1 MRREGDK
8 PAARRGK
15 VLFINADRDYEEG
28 RAQKLKATLEH
39 LRSLPAETE
48 WLEFKQAARSYPFD
62 KLGRYFSALSN
73 EARLKH
79 QTAGWLVFGIQDK
92 THTITGTRFRPNRQ
106 DLDSLK
112 KEVAD
117 KTSGHLTFV
126 EIHELLL
133 PEGRVLM
140 FEIPPAIPGVPTAW
154 EGHFYGRDGES
165 IGALNLYE
173 LDRIR
178 SQTRTDWSGEICRQ
192 ATLDDLDPAAV
203 TRARELF
210 KEKHPRLAREI
221 DGWDTVTSTFL
232 NKAKLLKNGRITNAA
247 ILLLGKESAEHH
259 LAPAVAKISWILRD
273 RDGLEK
279 DYQHFGPPFLL
290 NSDRLF
296 SRVRNLT
303 YRYLRDNT
311 LFPTE
316 ITQYD
321 SWVIRELLHNCI
333 AHQDYSLHGR
343 ISVVEDE
350 GSLLFSN
357 MGSFLPQSVENVIR
371 FDAPPE
377 YYRNQFLAD
386 AMVNLQMI
394 DTIGSGIK
402 RVFNLQRNR
411 FFPMPD
417 YELSDPQR
425 VRVRLA
431 GKILDENYTK
441 LLISK
446 TDLSLI
452 DVIALD
458 RVQKNKP
465 LSDAEFTRLKRLK
478 FIEGRRPNLFV
489 SARIAEATHGKA
501 DYIRHRAFD
510 KEHYKKLVLSLLQE
524 FGPVS
529 RKEIDRLLL
538 EKLPDILTRQQK
550 ENKIRNLLQE
560 MSKKDGSIK
569 PRGGPGWHTRWS
581 LDGD

>member
-1 MRREGDK
+1 MDSQQLKE
-8 PAARRGK
+8 
-15 VLFINADRDYEEG
+15 
-28 RAQKLKATLEH
+28 KLEYL
-39 LRSLPAETE
+39 LSLPAETE
-48 WLEFKQAARSYPFD
+48 WLELKQAARNYPFD

-73 EARLKH
+73 EARLKD
-79 QTAGWLVFGIQDK
+79 QAAGWLVFGIQDK
-92 THTITGTRFRPNRQ
+92 TRKISGTRFRPNRQ

-112 KEVAD
+112 KEIAD
-117 KTSGHLTFV
+117 KTSYHLTFV

-165 IGALNLYE
+165 IGALNLHE
-173 LDRIR
+173 MDQIR
-178 SQTRTDWSGEICRQ
+178 LLTRPDWSGEICRQ
-192 ATLDDLDPAAV
+192 ATLDDLDPEAV
-203 TRARELF
+203 ARARKLF
-210 KEKHPRLAREI
+210 KEKHPRLAGEV
-221 DGWDTVTSTFL
+221 DGWDTTATFL

-259 LAPAVAKISWILRD
+259 LAPAIAKISWILRD

-279 DYQHFGPPFLL
+279 DYHHFGPPFLL
-290 NSDRLF
+290 NTDRLF

-303 YRYLRDNT
+303 FRYLRDNT

-333 AHQDYSLHGR
+333 AHQDYSLRGR
-343 ISVVEDE
+343 ISVVEE
-350 GSLLFSN
+350 EESLLFSN
-357 MGSFLPQSVENVIR
+357 MGSFLPVSVENVIR

-402 RVFNLQRNR
+402 RVFSVQRSR

-417 YELSDPQR
+417 YDLSDSRR
-425 VRVRLA
+425 VQVRLS

-458 RVQKNKP
+458 KVQKKKP
-465 LSDAEFTRLKRLK
+465 LSDAEFSRLKRLK
-478 FIEGRRPNLFV
+478 LIEGRRPNLFV
-489 SARIAEATHGKA
+489 AARIAEATHGKA

-510 KEHYKKLVLSLLQE
+510 KEHYKKLVLSLLKE
-524 FGPVS
+524 FGPAS

-538 EKLPDILTRQQK
+538 EKLPDILSQQQK

-560 MSKKDGSIK
+560 MSKKDKSIK
-569 PRGGPGWHTRWS
+569 PVDGPGWHTRWT
-581 LDGD
+581 LDED

>member
-1 MRREGDK
+1 MK
-8 PAARRGK
+8 
-15 VLFINADRDYEEG
+15 DRTLS
-28 RAQKLKATLEH
+28 KLKAQLEF
-39 LRSLPAETE
+39 LLSLPTETE
-48 WLEFKQAARSYPFD
+48 WLEFKQAARNYPFD
-62 KLGRYFSALSN
+62 KLGKYFSALSN

-79 QTAGWLVFGIQDK
+79 QAAGWLVFGIQDK
-92 THTITGTRFRPNRQ
+92 THAISGTQFRTDRK

-112 KEVAD
+112 KEIAD
-117 KTSGHLTFV
+117 KTSNHLTFI

-165 IGALNLYE
+165 IGALNLHE
-173 LDRIR
+173 LDLIR
-178 SQTRTDWSGEICRQ
+178 SMNQPDWSGQICPT
-192 ATLDDLDPAAV
+192 ATLDDLDPEAV
-203 TRARELF
+203 DRARELF
-210 KEKHPRLAREI
+210 TEKHPRLAWEV
-221 DGWDTVTSTFL
+221 DGWDTATFL
-232 NKAKLLKNGRITNAA
+232 NKAKLLKDGQVTNAA

-259 LAPAVAKISWILRD
+259 LAPAIARISWILRD
-273 RDGLEK
+273 RDGMEQ

-290 NSDRLF
+290 NTDRLF
-296 SRVRNLT
+296 AKVRNLT

-316 ITQYD
+316 ISQYD
-321 SWVIRELLHNCI
+321 TWVIRELLHNCI
-333 AHQDYSLHGR
+333 AHQDYSLRGR
-343 ISVVEDE
+343 ITLVEEE

-377 YYRNQFLAD
+377 YYRNQFLAN
-386 AMVNLQMI
+386 AMVQLQMI

-402 RVFNLQRNR
+402 RVFSVQRNR

-417 YELSDPQR
+417 YDLSDAQR
-425 VRVRLA
+425 VRVRLS
-431 GKILDENYTK
+431 GKILDENYTR

-458 RVQKNKP
+458 RVQKKKP
-465 LSDAEFTRLKRLK
+465 LSDAEFTRLKRLRL
-478 FIEGRRPNLFV
+478 IEGRRPNLFV
-489 SARIAEATHGKA
+489 AARIAEATHGKA

-529 RKEIDRLLL
+529 RKEIDRLLMD
-538 EKLPDILTRQQK
+538 KLPDILTPQQK

-560 MSKKDGSIK
+560 MSKKNGNIRLID
-569 PRGGPGWHTRWS
+569 GPGPNSKWT
-581 LDGD
+581 LDVS

>member
-1 MRREGDK
+1 MKDEN
-8 PAARRGK
+8 
-15 VLFINADRDYEEG
+15 V
-28 RAQKLKATLEH
+28 QKLQATLDH
-39 LRSLPAETE
+39 LLGLPAETE
-48 WLEFKQAARSYPFD
+48 WLEFKQASRTYPFD
-62 KLGRYFSALSN
+62 KVGRYFSALSN

-79 QTAGWLVFGIQDK
+79 QAAGWLVFGIQDK
-92 THTITGTRFRPNRQ
+92 THKITGTRFRPHRP

-112 KEVAD
+112 KEIAD
-117 KTSGHLTFV
+117 KTSNLLTFT

-165 IGALNLYE
+165 IGALNLHE
-173 LDRIR
+173 LDLLR
-178 SQTRTDWSGEICRQ
+178 SMALPDWSGEICSQ
-192 ATLDDLDPAAV
+192 ATLEDLDTAAIV
-203 TRARELF
+203 RARELF
-210 KEKHPRLAREI
+210 KEKHPRLAKEV
-221 DGWDTVTSTFL
+221 DSWETGAFL
-232 NKAKLLKNGRITNAA
+232 NKAKLLKNGHITNAA
-247 ILLLGKESAEHH
+247 ILLLGWETAEHH
-259 LAPAVAKISWILRD
+259 LSPSVAKISWILRD

-290 NSDRLF
+290 NSDLLF
-296 SRVRNLT
+296 SRIRNLT
-303 YRYLRDNT
+303 YRYMRNNT

-316 ITQYD
+316 VTQYD
-321 SWVIRELLHNCI
+321 PWVIRELLHNCI
-333 AHQDYSLHGR
+333 AHQDYSLCGR
-343 ISVVEDE
+343 ITVVEDE
-350 GSLLFSN
+350 ESLLFSN
-357 MGSFLPQSVENVIR
+357 MGSFLPQSVETVIS

-402 RVFNLQRNR
+402 RVFSLQRNR

-417 YELSDPQR
+417 YDLADPQR
-425 VRVRLA
+425 VRVRLS
-431 GKILDENYTK
+431 GKILDENYTR

-458 RVQKNKP
+458 KVQKKKN

-478 FIEGRRPNLFV
+478 LIEGRRPNLFV
-489 SARIAEATHGKA
+489 SAHIAEAIHGKA

-510 KEHYKKLVLSLLQE
+510 KEHYKKLVLSLLKE
-524 FGPVS
+524 FGPTS
-529 RKEIDRLLL
+529 RKEINRLLL
-538 EKLPDILTRQQK
+538 EKLPDILTPQQK

-569 PRGGPGWHTRWS
+569 PQGGPGWHTRWT

>member
-1 MRREGDK
+1 MK
-8 PAARRGK
+8 
-15 VLFINADRDYEEG
+15 DRTHS
-28 RAQKLKATLEH
+28 KLKTKLEY
-39 LRSLPAETE
+39 LLSLPAETE
-48 WLEFKQAARSYPFD
+48 WLEFKEAARNYPFD

-79 QTAGWLVFGIQDK
+79 QASGWLVFGIQDK
-92 THTITGTRFRPNRQ
+92 NHAIAGTQFRSDRK

-112 KEVAD
+112 KEIAD
-117 KTSGHLTFV
+117 KVSNHLTFT

-165 IGALNLYE
+165 IGALNLHE
-173 LDRIR
+173 LDLIR
-178 SQTRTDWSGEICRQ
+178 SMNQPDWSGQICPT
-192 ATLDDLDPAAV
+192 ATLDDLDPEAV
-203 TRARELF
+203 DRARELF
-210 KEKHPRLAREI
+210 TEKHPRLAWEV
-221 DGWDTVTSTFL
+221 DGWDTATFL
-232 NKAKLLKNGRITNAA
+232 NKAKLLKDGQVTNTA

-259 LAPAVAKISWILRD
+259 LAPAIARISWILRD
-273 RDGLEK
+273 RDGMEQ

-290 NSDRLF
+290 NTDRLF
-296 SRVRNLT
+296 AKVRNLT

-316 ITQYD
+316 ISQYD
-321 SWVIRELLHNCI
+321 TWVIRELLHNCI
-333 AHQDYSLHGR
+333 AHQDYSLRGR

-377 YYRNQFLAD
+377 YYRNQFLAN
-386 AMVNLQMI
+386 AMVQLQMI

-402 RVFNLQRNR
+402 RVFNVQRSR

-417 YELSDPQR
+417 YDLSDPQR
-425 VRVRLA
+425 VKVRLS
-431 GKILDENYTK
+431 GKILDENYTR

-458 RVQKNKP
+458 RVQKKKP
-465 LSDAEFTRLKRLK
+465 LSDAEFTRLKRLRL
-478 FIEGRRPNLFV
+478 IEGRRPNLFV
-489 SARIAEATHGKA
+489 AARIAEATHGKA

-510 KEHYKKLVLSLLQE
+510 KEHYKKLVLSLLKE

-529 RKEIDRLLL
+529 RKEIDRLLMD
-538 EKLPDILTRQQK
+538 KLPDILTPQQK

-560 MSKKDGSIK
+560 MSKKDGNI
-569 PRGGPGWHTRWS
+569 RLIDGPGPNSKWT
-581 LDGD
+581 LDVS

>member
-1 MRREGDK
+1 MHSKSKE
-8 PAARRGK
+8 
-15 VLFINADRDYEEG
+15 
-28 RAQKLKATLEH
+28 QLEY
-39 LRSLPAETE
+39 LLSLPTETE
-48 WLEFKQAARSYPFD
+48 WLEFKQAARNYPFD

-79 QTAGWLVFGIQDK
+79 QAAGWLVFGIQDK
-92 THTITGTRFRPNRQ
+92 THAISGTRFRSDRK

-112 KEVAD
+112 KEIAD
-117 KTSGHLTFV
+117 KTSNHLTFA

-140 FEIPPAIPGVPTAW
+140 FEIPPALPGVPTAW

-165 IGALNLYE
+165 IGALNLHE
-173 LDRIR
+173 LDLIR
-178 SQTRTDWSGEICRQ
+178 SMNQADWSGQICPT
-192 ATLDDLDPAAV
+192 ATLDDLDPEAV
-203 TRARELF
+203 DRARELF
-210 KEKHPRLAREI
+210 TEKHPRLAVEV
-221 DGWDTVTSTFL
+221 DGWDTATFL
-232 NKAKLLKNGRITNAA
+232 NKAKLLKDGQVTNTA

-259 LAPAVAKISWILRD
+259 LAPAIARISWILRD
-273 RDGLEK
+273 RDGMEQ

-290 NSDRLF
+290 NTDRLF
-296 SRVRNLT
+296 AKVRNLT

-316 ITQYD
+316 ISQYD
-321 SWVIRELLHNCI
+321 TWVIRELLHNCI
-333 AHQDYSLHGR
+333 AHQDYSLRGR
-343 ISVVEDE
+343 VTVVEDE

-377 YYRNQFLAD
+377 YYRNQFLAN
-386 AMVNLQMI
+386 AMVQLQMI

-402 RVFNLQRNR
+402 RVFNVQRSR

-417 YELSDPQR
+417 YDLSDPQR
-425 VRVRLA
+425 VRVRLS
-431 GKILDENYTK
+431 GKILDENYTR

-458 RVQKNKP
+458 RVQKKKP

-478 FIEGRRPNLFV
+478 LIEGRRPNLFV
-489 SARIAEATHGKA
+489 AARIAEATHGKA

-529 RKEIDRLLL
+529 RKEIDRLLMD
-538 EKLPDILTRQQK
+538 KLPDILTSQQK

-560 MSKKDGSIK
+560 MYKKDGSIK
-569 PRGGPGWHTRWS
+569 PLGSPGWHTKWS

>member
-1 MRREGDK
+1 MKDEGGRMK
-8 PAARRGK
+8 NERNRQLK
-15 VLFINADRDYEEG
+15 EKLDY
-28 RAQKLKATLEH
+28 LL
-39 LRSLPAETE
+39 SLPAETE
-48 WLEFKQAARSYPFD
+48 WMEFKQASRSYPFD

-73 EARLKH
+73 EARLKN
-79 QTAGWLVFGIQDK
+79 QAAGWLVFGIQDK
-92 THTITGTRFRPNRQ
+92 SHKVVGTKFRFNRP

-112 KEVAD
+112 KEIAN
-117 KTSGHLTFV
+117 KTSNHLTFV
-126 EIHELLL
+126 EIHELDI

-165 IGALNLYE
+165 IGALNIHE
-173 LDRIR
+173 LDLLR
-178 SQTRTDWSGEICRQ
+178 SFAHPDWSGEICHS
-192 ATLDDLDPAAV
+192 AILEDLDDEAIV
-203 TRARELF
+203 RARELF
-210 KEKHPRLAREI
+210 KKKHPRIAKEV
-221 DGWDTVTSTFL
+221 DGWDITTFL
-232 NKAKLLKNGRITNAA
+232 NKAKILKNGNITNAA
-247 ILLLGKESAEHH
+247 ILLLGREEAEHH
-259 LAPAVAKISWILRD
+259 LAPAIGKISWILRD

-290 NSDRLF
+290 NSDLLF
-296 SRVRNLT
+296 SRIRNLT
-303 YRYLRDNT
+303 YRYMRDNT

-333 AHQDYSLHGR
+333 AHQDYSLRGR
-343 ISVVEDE
+343 ITVVEDE
-350 GSLLFSN
+350 ESLLFSN
-357 MGSFLPQSVENVIR
+357 IGSFLPQSVENVIS

-377 YYRNQFLAD
+377 YYRNQLLAD

-402 RVFNLQRNR
+402 RVFSLQRKR

-417 YELSDPQR
+417 YDLSDPQR
-425 VRVRLA
+425 VRVRLS
-431 GKILDENYTK
+431 GKILDENYTR

-446 TDLSLI
+446 TDLSLF

-458 RVQKNKP
+458 KVQKKKN

-478 FIEGRRPNLFV
+478 LIEGRRPNLFV
-489 SARIAEATHGKA
+489 AAHIAEATHVKA
-501 DYIRHRAFD
+501 DYIRYRAFD
-510 KEHYKKLVLSLLQE
+510 KEHYKKLVLSLLKE
-524 FGPVS
+524 FGTTN

-538 EKLPDILTRQQK
+538 EKLPDILTPQQK

-569 PRGGPGWHTRWS
+569 PQGGPGRHTRWT